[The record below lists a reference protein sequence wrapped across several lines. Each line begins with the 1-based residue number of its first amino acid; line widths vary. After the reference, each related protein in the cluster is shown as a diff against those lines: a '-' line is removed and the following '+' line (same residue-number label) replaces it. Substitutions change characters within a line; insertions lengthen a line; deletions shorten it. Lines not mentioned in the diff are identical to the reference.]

1 MDRVIVAYGS
11 KYGATA
17 SIAEAIAATLIE
29 QGFSVDVKPVG
40 SVRTLDGYR
49 AAVVGSAVY
58 MARWRPDAVRFLTR
72 QRAWLAAHDVWLFS
86 SGPVGKDEEG
96 ADAAETER
104 WTKPANVQALGLE
117 IGAKDHAVFGG
128 LIDDDRGMMRK
139 MMSRNIP
146 EDSRDRRDWDQIA
159 AWATMIATALRSSA

>member
-1 MDRVIVAYGS
+1 MDKVIVAYGS

-17 SIAEAIAATLIE
+17 SIAEAIGATLRD

-40 SVRTLDGYR
+40 SVRSLDGYR

-58 MARWRPDAVRFLTR
+58 MARWRSDAVRFLTR
-72 QRAWLAAHDVWLFS
+72 QRGWLAKHDVWLFS
-86 SGPVGKDEEG
+86 SGPVGEDEEG
-96 ADAAETER
+96 ADPAETER
-104 WTKPANVQALGLE
+104 WTKPANVNLLAEE

-139 MMSRNIP
+139 LMARNIP
-146 EDSRDRRDWDQIA
+146 QESRDRRNWDEIR
-159 AWATMIATALRSSA
+159 AWATTIAVSLR